1 MKQFLIAI
9 LLFPIVAIGQVDFSG
24 QWKASLMGLDMYIQ
38 VTNDPSLTATIPIQG
53 VYDEPADNVEFKDSR
68 IDFYIKKFGGSYY
81 GDFRNDSI
89 IGTWSQAGRNIELV
103 FLRNSE
109 NIVLSRP
116 QEPKGPFDYN
126 IEDVIFEST
135 EPGIM
140 MAGTITK
147 PKGDGPFP
155 AIILISGSG
164 PQTRDCD
171 LLMHKPFW
179 VLADY
184 FTKKGYAVLR
194 YDDRGVN
201 ESLGKF
207 RGATSADLSNDAE
220 GAFLYMEAR
229 EDIDS
234 KRTGFVGHS
243 EGGMIAPIIG
253 ARNKDVDF
261 MVLLAGPGIPRYDLM
276 EYQLI
281 HSYEVSGLSSDA
293 VNKARDFVPKML
305 KLLMRDEPNDKIV
318 DEFQG
323 LANQFFLSLT
333 PEDQQK
339 IGKNE
344 QMFYFSMAPSFL
356 DPWMRY
362 FLKYNPEDN
371 LKKVQVP
378 VLAVNGKKDVQV
390 TAKENIKGIKSA
402 LKAGG
407 NKDVK
412 VKCFKNKNH
421 LFQNAK
427 TGEGSEY
434 ASITETFSPDVM
446 EYVVKWLDK
455 EVKNKK

>member
-1 MKQFLIAI
+1 MKQLIIAI
-9 LLFPIVAIGQVDFSG
+9 LLLPIVSIGQVDFSG

-38 VTNDPSLTATIPIQG
+38 VTNQPSLTASVPIQG
-53 VYDEPADNVEFKDSR
+53 VYDEPADNVEFTDSR

-89 IGTWSQAGRNIELV
+89 IGTWKQAGRSTDLV
-103 FLRNSE
+103 FIRNSE

-116 QEPKGPFDYN
+116 QEPKGPFLYD
-126 IEDVIFEST
+126 IEEVTFEST

-140 MAGTITK
+140 MAGTVTK
-147 PKGDGPFP
+147 PKGEGPFP
-155 AIILISGSG
+155 ALILISGSG
-164 PQTRDCD
+164 PQTRDSE
-171 LLMHKPFW
+171 LMKHKPFW

-194 YDDRGVN
+194 YDDRGVF
-201 ESLGKF
+201 ESQGKF
-207 RGATSADLSNDAE
+207 RGSTSADFSKDAE
-220 GAFLYMEAR
+220 GAFIYMESR
-229 EDIDS
+229 KDIDN

-243 EGGMIAPIIG
+243 EGGMIAPIVG

-261 MVLLAGPGIPRYDLM
+261 MVLLAGPGIPIYDLM
-276 EYQLI
+276 EYQLV
-281 HSYEVSGLSSDA
+281 HSYEVSGLSEDA
-293 VNKARDFVPKML
+293 VNKAKIFVPKML
-305 KLLMRDEPNDKIV
+305 KILMRDESNDKIV

-323 LANQFFLSLT
+323 TSNLFYQSLKE
-333 PEDQQK
+333 EDQK
-339 IGKNE
+339 KLGANE
-344 QMFYFSMAPSFL
+344 KMFYFSMAPSFL

-362 FLKYNPEDN
+362 FLKYSPVEN
-371 LKKVQVP
+371 LQKVQVP

-427 TGEGSEY
+427 TGEGAEY

-455 EVKNKK
+455 EIKNK